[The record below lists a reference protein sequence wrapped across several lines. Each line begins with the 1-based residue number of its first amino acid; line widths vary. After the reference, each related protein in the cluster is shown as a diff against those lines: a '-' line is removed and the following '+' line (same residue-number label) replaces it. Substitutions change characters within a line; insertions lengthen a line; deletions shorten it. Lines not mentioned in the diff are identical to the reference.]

1 MGGDRATAT
10 LGEVLMTPIP
20 RGLLIAG
27 GLGLAAGGGFLL
39 FKHMG
44 DTKAKEAADPALA
57 DPAAAGAGGM
67 TPTAGTPGAGGL
79 APTGPG
85 APGAGLGA
93 GTGAGSGSGKLAG
106 GQQVGPYTVIP
117 DPQSGQMVVFETA
130 TEQPVGILDAQGNL
144 VPIEGSGGAQGPAA
158 GLGAG
163 TAGGIG
169 TGGLPSGANTA
180 VPEGAGL
187 TPTGSSS
194 SVPQAQAGQAQFAAI
209 AKDLFANAGN
219 GGVGSASSDAMAGQT
234 NLSPTT
240 GLDAGATSS
249 SSAGLGA
256 TTGLGAG
263 TGTGGTATAGT
274 GTSGAASGGVTR
286 EQVGTF
292 TLIDDGSGTKVV
304 LDTASQTP
312 VAMMDAAGTVTPISV
327 DAQGNV
333 SVTGAPVGSA
343 ASGAASLGAG
353 TAAPTGLT
361 DASARASLGAST
373 PSVTS
378 PTTITSPVGAGVPG
392 LQ

>member
-1 MGGDRATAT
+1 MLATATSMGGDRATAT

-44 DTKAKEAADPALA
+44 DKKAKEAADPALA

-79 APTGPG
+79 APTGTSMPG
-85 APGAGLGA
+85 APGAAGPGAGLGA
-93 GTGAGSGSGKLAG
+93 GTGAGTGSGKLAG

-163 TAGGIG
+163 SAGQGQIGAG
-169 TGGLPSGANTA
+169 TGGLPQGTGLGSPTA
-180 VPEGAGL
+180 
-187 TPTGSSS
+187 TGTSS
-194 SVPQAQAGQAQFAAI
+194 SVPQAQAGQEQFAAI

-234 NLSPTT
+234 NLAPTT
-240 GLDAGATSS
+240 GLDAGAAQ
-249 SSAGLGA
+249 SATPA
-256 TTGLGAG
+256 IGAG
-263 TGTGGTATAGT
+263 TGTST
-274 GTSGAASGGVTR
+274 GGVR
-286 EQVGTF
+286 SEQVGNF
-292 TLIDDGSGTKVV
+292 TIVDDGSGTKVV
-304 LDTASQTP
+304 LDTASKQP

-327 DAQGNV
+327 DAAGNI

-343 ASGAASLGAG
+343 ASGAASLTGGAG
-353 TAAPTGLT
+353 TSAPTGLT
-361 DASARASLGAST
+361 DASAGASPYASAGT
-373 PSVTS
+373 VAPATS
-378 PTTITSPVGAGVPG
+378 ISSPVGAGVPG